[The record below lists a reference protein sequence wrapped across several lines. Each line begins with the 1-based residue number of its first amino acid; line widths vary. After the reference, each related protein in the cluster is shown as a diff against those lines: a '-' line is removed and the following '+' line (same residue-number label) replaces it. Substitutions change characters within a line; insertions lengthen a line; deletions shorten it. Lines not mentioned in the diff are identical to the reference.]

1 MVGTTGVKCLT
12 SLPTVPRPGCNI
24 KCMCRT
30 AEMGSDGSS
39 EVSLAAS
46 AGKMQRLKSHTL
58 EGEIARWLETERRES
73 KHAETRLR
81 NGLHD
86 LEEARFYCINRMTKE
101 QRRVQRDLTTIKN
114 GYSKKKVVSSFGRL
128 CPDTN
133 TAVKESPDFS
143 NKVSLIK
150 PPAKDGS
157 FILASE
163 RISFTT
169 KQEMLEIQGTHTKC
183 WRNPASQAASMEK
196 STVDVLGR
204 DPEEVSLPALHF
216 NCNIELFSLLVKIQC
231 RVILG
236 CFCFVLSLHWVSSL
250 ISDQFCFS
258 FICTI
263 TIVLLFVYGKSF
275 MLLFMFDTK
284 LFSESLIA
292 TIVIPF
298 SDVICTFYS
307 QVVCL
312 SMNLNVVRSLFFPF
326 LFPITSFKKP

>member
-1 MVGTTGVKCLT
+1 MCVN
-12 SLPTVPRPGCNI
+12 LP
-24 KCMCRT
+24 
-30 AEMGSDGSS
+30 AWLLAA

-58 EGEIARWLETERRES
+58 EGEIARRLETERRES

-101 QRRVQRDLTTIKN
+101 QRRVQRDLTMIKN

-163 RISFTT
+163 RIRAQNHSPV
-169 KQEMLEIQGTHTKC
+169 
-183 WRNPASQAASMEK
+183 RAA
-196 STVDVLGR
+196 R
-204 DPEEVSLPALHF
+204 
-216 NCNIELFSLLVKIQC
+216 
-231 RVILG
+231 
-236 CFCFVLSLHWVSSL
+236 
-250 ISDQFCFS
+250 
-258 FICTI
+258 
-263 TIVLLFVYGKSF
+263 
-275 MLLFMFDTK
+275 
-284 LFSESLIA
+284 
-292 TIVIPF
+292 IVIPPSVSHALQTQINEF
-298 SDVICTFYS
+298 LSGFGGEREKPDKHAAAEEVQALTPPKLNAEVRTDGATASTSNQPVTKPAISVTDGAGGNQAAQESSPDGSEFYAPDGLPRTMHTMPS
-307 QVVCL
+307 FLEAFAEARKARYIRHRNKPDSEKELPISEIFRKCNGPIQRVTEKEATTVRDNS
-312 SMNLNVVRSLFFPF
+312 SMGANSN
-326 LFPITSFKKP
+326 